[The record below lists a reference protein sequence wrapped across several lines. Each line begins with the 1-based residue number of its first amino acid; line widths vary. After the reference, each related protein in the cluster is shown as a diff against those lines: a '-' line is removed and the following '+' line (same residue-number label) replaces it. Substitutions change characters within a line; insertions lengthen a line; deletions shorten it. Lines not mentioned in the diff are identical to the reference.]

1 MITVAKIDLA
11 IAEAERFIRAARAA
25 KKRLSE
31 DKDLLSSVE
40 TGTAR
45 RASMDLTRAL
55 ATLRKKEVQHAQDE
69 SQPTSENGLGVG
81 SSLGQGIQG
90 SGEGNCG
97 RT

>member
-25 KKRLSE
+25 KKRLE
-31 DKDLLSSVE
+31 DSYGGPEMGAASGKKGGDDWAAYSTFSSME

-55 ATLRKKEVQHAQDE
+55 ATLRRRA
-69 SQPTSENGLGVG
+69 S
-81 SSLGQGIQG
+81 
-90 SGEGNCG
+90 
-97 RT
+97 